1 MLLVKKSSREWY
13 GRCRKG
19 LSWKRREPIM
29 LLKSLVTRYI
39 LSLLLFSIFLFD
51 TYIYLFLSAGIT
63 LFSARGFFKKIKI
76 VSNYYSFTLHQMKW
90 DIWLGSAGSIPA
102 GESLLDF
109 VFRNFI
115 YRRKSPPSS
124 FFSLFNIE
132 HQHTSYIPLILL
144 AYKFTTWST
153 TCSIYTCPHPVLL
166 R

>member
-1 MLLVKKSSREWY
+1 METERTHNAPKVTCYKVYSQPFIIFYFPIWHLHLFVPL
-13 GRCRKG
+13 CRNNVIFC
-19 LSWKRREPIM
+19 KR
-29 LLKSLVTRYI
+29 LLK
-39 LSLLLFSIFLFD
+39 
-51 TYIYLFLSAGIT
+51 
-63 LFSARGFFKKIKI
+63 KI
-76 VSNYYSFTLHQMKW
+76 VTNYYSFTLHQMKW

-144 AYKFTTWST
+144 AYKFTTF
-153 TCSIYTCPHPVLL
+153 IGDGVQLVPYIPVRTLFYCV
-166 R
+166 RICDITHSA